1 MIRPGRG
8 RPHDLPPIWENKM
21 KITVINATEKKGV
34 TYRLKECF
42 LAPLRDKAEITEF
55 YLPKDGPGF
64 CIGCTQCFLTKQD
77 LCKDAAKVRP
87 IEKALLEADLLVFT
101 SPAYVFH
108 TTGAMKALLDHFGYR
123 WMPHRPAKEMFVKR
137 AVVITQC
144 LGSGGKSSA
153 KDIKDSLSWWGISS
167 IKTCSYKLMSDIQW
181 DKLPEKKRRKI
192 TDGLSK
198 AAGKMKK
205 TDYTRPAATAFKTKM
220 KFYIVRMLQ
229 KSIGKTDPE
238 YTDYKYWKSNG
249 WIGSVRPWKQKQ

>member
-1 MIRPGRG
+1 
-8 RPHDLPPIWENKM
+8 M
-21 KITVINATEKKGV
+21 KVTVINATEKKGV

-123 WMPHRPAKEMFVKR
+123 WMPHRPAKEMFGKR
-137 AVVITQC
+137 AVIITQC
-144 LGSGGKSSA
+144 LGAGGKSTA
-153 KDIKDSLSWWGISS
+153 KDIKDSLSWWGVSY
-167 IKTCSYKLMSDIQW
+167 IKTYTFKLMSEINW
-181 DKLPEKKRRKI
+181 DKISEKKRAEMCSVL
-192 TDGLSK
+192 TK
-198 AAGKMKK
+198 AAEKFAKIDYSKK
-205 TDYTRPAATAFKTKM
+205 AGTNLIVKA
-220 KFYIVRMLQ
+220 KFMAVRMLQ
-229 KSIGKTDPE
+229 TGLGKKNPE
-238 YTDYKYWKSNG
+238 YTDFNYWKANG
-249 WIGSVRPWKQKQ
+249 WLGKVRPWKA